1 MDITEEVISHLKN
14 NIKTKIGV
22 SSIHGVGVI
31 AIRDI
36 KKGEY
41 VFPIWEHDTG
51 IYLIPN
57 DRLDELP
64 KEVFKLLDM
73 YFINEDCGYKVIR
86 LFNGISLILM
96 STYNTDIR
104 KSILEHIGKEAY
116 TNILNKKTFIN
127 TSISP
132 TKVEVTY
139 IECNI
144 YLGNIY
150 DLIKDN
156 HIDVTKVNNPEY
168 NILSMFYKSISPL
181 VQNIRNNFGNIIDYN
196 IDNIHF
202 NDLPNEIID
211 YFKEQKYN
219 KINNIYPI
227 NYLFHGIQSDKTFMY
242 NGIKLSSFAKSIYDI
257 NIIDNIAFNKK
268 YPFEILFNILDY
280 TENDFI

>member
-86 LFNGISLILM
+86 LFKGIGLI
-96 STYNTDIR
+96 SHTISYCNSAYNTEYTQNISNDGIALMDI
-104 KSILEHIGKEAY
+104 KVGEEILEW
-116 TNILNKKTFIN
+116 
-127 TSISP
+127 
-132 TKVEVTY
+132 Y
-139 IECNI
+139 IENI
-144 YLGNIY
+144 N
-150 DLIKDN
+150 
-156 HIDVTKVNNPEY
+156 
-168 NILSMFYKSISPL
+168 
-181 VQNIRNNFGNIIDYN
+181 
-196 IDNIHF
+196 
-202 NDLPNEIID
+202 
-211 YFKEQKYN
+211 
-219 KINNIYPI
+219 
-227 NYLFHGIQSDKTFMY
+227 
-242 NGIKLSSFAKSIYDI
+242 
-257 NIIDNIAFNKK
+257 
-268 YPFEILFNILDY
+268 
-280 TENDFI
+280 